1 LDTPTVDRSS
11 DDRTAPAVPLASG
24 AAADGAPVSAKAVD
38 SDQATSFIN
47 AVARVEPELAE
58 ILRQCEVTVTDN
70 VRIVA
75 PVGVRP
81 GVESAMNLLRSTA
94 GRAGLGVELA

>member
-1 LDTPTVDRSS
+1 MET
-11 DDRTAPAVPLASG
+11 G
-24 AAADGAPVSAKAVD
+24 AAADEALVSGKVVNF
-38 SDQATSFIN
+38 DQATSFIN

-58 ILRQCEVTVTDN
+58 MLRQCVVTVTDN